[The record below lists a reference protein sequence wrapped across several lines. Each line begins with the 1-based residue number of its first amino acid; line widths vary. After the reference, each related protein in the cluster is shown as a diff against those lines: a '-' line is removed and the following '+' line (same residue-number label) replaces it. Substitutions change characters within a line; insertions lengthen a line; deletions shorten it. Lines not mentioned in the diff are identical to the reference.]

1 MQRSLVALGLLASGC
16 GSHCKEVAS
25 ARDAL
30 ANRALAPDR
39 GHDVRVTV
47 PFERANTLFAESLA
61 AQPLTMALEAP
72 SLGPIEIT
80 IPEIAATVRQVVLLP
95 AEVGKIRFSISVE
108 VRDIAAEIAM
118 LNVVAEV
125 APRLEKADGVTTL
138 VIGFGPENLV
148 SVQPE
153 LAPEATTTL
162 DGAISRWV
170 PEKLK
175 GKVPRL
181 VLDAARSKLGSH
193 LTGRAYE
200 ALRETLIKRLGEM
213 TRMTLKLPEV
223 PVAKVDIRSTQT
235 LLVVEILTDL
245 PVRRGLAPSK
255 DDAADVGVVLTG
267 SAVAELANWA
277 IDHGIA
283 PQWYTRGIT
292 PSPSGEFRPRFD
304 YLAED
309 RGHPF
314 KVYAFQERGGCSYFK
329 VGVRANVGITGDKLE
344 VIALDRALEASAANA
359 IIEAAAWTKFFLTG
373 SIDRSKTIV
382 ARTQL
387 TVGGRTLQTQ
397 VVGAALVDD
406 ELQFQLR
413 FAPGPAA
420 AVAPS
425 ANLRVQ
431 PRHERRERHAM
442 IAEPRRERRLVQDPA
457 R

>member
-1 MQRSLVALGLLASGC
+1 MLRSLVALGLLATGC
-16 GSHCKEVAS
+16 GSHCKEVAT

-61 AQPLTMALEAP
+61 AQPLTMALETP
-72 SLGPIEIT
+72 SLGPIGIA
-80 IPEIAATVRQVVLLP
+80 IPEISGTVRQVVLLP
-95 AEVGKIRFSISVE
+95 AAVGKVRFSISVE
-108 VRDIAAEIAM
+108 VRDATHEIAT
-118 LNVVAEV
+118 LKVIAEV
-125 APRLEKADGVTTL
+125 APRIEKTQL

-148 SVQPE
+148 SVKPE
-153 LAPEATTTL
+153 LGPEAKTTL
-162 DGAISRWV
+162 GDTVSRWM

-181 VLDAARSKLGSH
+181 VLDAATSKLGEH
-193 LTGRAYE
+193 LTGRAYD

-213 TRMTLKLPEV
+213 TRMTLKLPDV
-223 PVAKVDIRSTQT
+223 PVGVVDIRSTEA
-235 LLVVEILTDL
+235 LLVVEITTDL
-245 PVRRGLAPSK
+245 PVRRGLAPPK
-255 DDAADVGVVLTG
+255 DDATEVGVVLSG

-283 PQWYTRGIT
+283 PQWYTRSIR

-329 VGVRANVGITGDKLE
+329 VGVRASVGIKGDKLE

-359 IIEAAAWTKFFLTG
+359 LIEAAAWTKFFLTG

-382 ARTQL
+382 AKTQL
-387 TVGGRTLQTQ
+387 TVGDRALETQ
-397 VVGAALVDD
+397 VIGAALADD

-413 FAPGPAA
+413 FAPGAP
-420 AVAPS
+420 PS
-425 ANLRVQ
+425 ADLRVQ
-431 PRHERRERHAM
+431 PRHDRRERHAV
-442 IAEPRRERRLVQDPA
+442 ITEPLRERGLVQDPT